1 MGIVLIIFSFPLVL
15 SEDATAQPNTA
26 HVASGSLG
34 GTLTCPN
41 GDSSS
46 ATLLFGVEDYHD
58 YQGITYTGGN
68 SRLAA
73 PQVGGVDGVL
83 TDGHVGEKS
92 FRVTGSEVIGND
104 CNTLT
109 SDVVTSGKCG
119 IDVTVLYKAEDKVI
133 GRFTGYVDCFTR
145 QSA

>member
-1 MGIVLIIFSFPLVL
+1 MSKWR
-15 SEDATAQPNTA
+15 
-26 HVASGSLG
+26 
-34 GTLTCPN
+34 
-41 GDSSS
+41 DSSS
-46 ATLLFGVEDYHD
+46 ATLLFGVEDYQD
-58 YQGITYTGGN
+58 YRGITCTAGN

-83 TDGHVGEKS
+83 TDGLVGEKS

-109 SDVVTSGKCG
+109 SDVVISGKCG

-133 GRFTGYVDCFTR
+133 GRFTAYVDCFTR
-145 QSA
+145 QCA